1 MIYLPLEGGVMET
14 KSQKLGE
21 GERLRSSLMRTWG
34 KEKFDAVMDSLSQ
47 LQKQGIDTRDL
58 GRDLDSFIQAHIK
71 DREIFFNKDGL

>member
-1 MIYLPLEGGVMET
+1 MIYLSLGGGVMET

-34 KEKFDAVMDSLSQ
+34 KEKFDAVMDGLSQ
-47 LQKQGIDTRDL
+47 LQKQGVDMRDL

>member
-1 MIYLPLEGGVMET
+1 MINLPLGGGVMQP
-14 KSQKLGE
+14 KNQKVGE
-21 GERLRSSLMRTWG
+21 DEKLRSSLMRTWG

-58 GRDLDSFIQAHIK
+58 GRDLDAFIQAHIK